1 MNSPPTLK
9 RQKTDHHL
17 MSVIIPTMSS
27 QREEYLT
34 HLLNHEFPVARL
46 KDLDCPAVESR
57 IRHLIHTTN
66 EDGSHRN
73 GGDPPDSVHPPT
85 PDTMHTIP
93 FDLNPYK
100 DYGVTS
106 TESCPHCR
114 LPSAQCVETLFGLQL
129 RHYFMR
135 AVLSKG
141 AIYYLEDVDDENATI
156 QSNFR
161 KLLSQLKFAAAITNG
176 TPLPHYSEEGMK
188 LVNNP
193 QLVEPPLPLCIID
206 GSYNKF
212 LNWFSQQQCVW
223 EWGYDICPCTA
234 ENDVEYP
241 MAVVNFYR
249 GTE

>member
-1 MNSPPTLK
+1 MNT
-9 RQKTDHHL
+9 
-17 MSVIIPTMSS
+17 
-27 QREEYLT
+27 QREEYLRG
-34 HLLNHEFPVARL
+34 LLNHEFPVARL
-46 KDLDCPAVESR
+46 EDLDCPGVEAR

-66 EDGSHRN
+66 EDGSQRDRGTQRN
-73 GGDPPDSVHPPT
+73 TVQIPT
-85 PDTMHTIP
+85 PDLMHAIAS
-93 FDLNPYK
+93 DLDPYK
-100 DYGVTS
+100 DYSITS
-106 TESCPHCR
+106 VVSCPHCR
-114 LPSAQCVETLFGLQL
+114 LPSTQCVEVLFGPQL
-129 RHYFMR
+129 SHYFMR

-176 TPLPHYSEEGMK
+176 TPLPHYLEEGMK